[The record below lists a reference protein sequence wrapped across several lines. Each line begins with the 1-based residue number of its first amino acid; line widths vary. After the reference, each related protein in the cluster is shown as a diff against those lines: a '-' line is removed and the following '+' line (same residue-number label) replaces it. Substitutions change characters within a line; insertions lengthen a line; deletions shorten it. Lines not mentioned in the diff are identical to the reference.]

1 MLVAHTGRAHLGI
14 PVDRTLLR
22 DITRAQAFLDDGD
35 VVGGV
40 DLPEEVPFRHATSYT
55 VAVSDGQVHLTLH
68 ATRDPGKAD
77 VHVELRMKRSI
88 LRGLAQDYDRRR
100 RRRLLA
106 VAGCLAVIGLVVA
119 AFGCTA

>member
-35 VVGGV
+35 PVADV
-40 DLPEEVPFRHATSYT
+40 DLPEEVPFRHATSHT

-68 ATRDPGKAD
+68 ATGDPRKPD
-77 VHVELRMKRSI
+77 VHVELRMKRPL
-88 LRGLAQDYDRRR
+88 LRRLAHHCDRRR

-106 VAGCLAVIGLVVA
+106 LTGYVLVIVVVVA
-119 AFGCTA
+119 VASCIS